1 MAGESSSLTE
11 RKEFKKKGKLQ
22 GSVIRR
28 FGSNKPSS
36 SSSASSKPKR
46 SSRFCCVYIDPSSS
60 SGSST
65 PEKQSPV
72 AQLQMP
78 DFITMASP
86 SSPCHDNKTAYY
98 VQSVSLDQGE
108 KILGEETN
116 PADSSDSRSVKE
128 EDEIKKVEN
137 FGSSG
142 SFRRKGRSRNMKQAK
157 PLSDEDSATG
167 SESSATD
174 DIEGKKG
181 TSQASLNSFSE
192 STSFGVSGH
201 SQEILGPS
209 DRKSLETLM
218 RTSSLRDSFKSKR
231 KPSFR
236 YSRRVPKVKI
246 ADKATCSSTMRN
258 SKFPEN
264 TTLKPGKSDSDV
276 LQAYKVCSYHHCSLH
291 GHSQD
296 SSTPSKRHDARRKS
310 IKLKK
315 NIKQVKETKIDGD
328 LDSESSNKTVNQP
341 DTKKEKRMSMW
352 NLIRRNMSSALAA
365 ESKNQSAPPE
375 GSGLKA
381 DSLEEEM
388 PTLDQGVKVLAVKLV
403 REAIEKILLPEV
415 SDFAPDQEIL
425 GKNHSEVEHNAPSG
439 SEEMNTMIASSSE
452 GQNTERTK
460 EEVPNESDTRAPKHW
475 SNLKKWILLQRF
487 TKELERVRKLNTK
500 KPRNVQVELDFEA
513 EKVHLRHQ
521 TVEEKKRHEEWM
533 IDYALQQ
540 AMSQLAPNQKRK
552 VELLVK
558 AFETMVPPQGDQ
570 QFQFTFPRPERKGKN
585 HPLIK
590 TETDMKSATESE
602 QQSDKLNGGYLQD
615 DGTANAQTETMVPPQ
630 GDKHFQFTS
639 LKLENKGDDHP
650 LIKSE
655 RDMKVATESGQL
667 PDGLHGGYPKDV
679 GTGNEQL
686 GNRNYI
692 KMWHMVSQHVLS
704 GIASNTKSLLLD
716 EADNDSEESI
726 ITAEK
731 GDLDSRSF
739 NRDDAIKLVKEA
751 VNEIL
756 TTQIQDDSLDTGP
769 DHTILNL
776 GEKCL
781 EECKLG
787 THGKDP
793 RNDNLTENKGMG
805 EPSLGKEQEED
816 NPELHKPN
824 KWIKLRKLLV
834 LKRSIMAL
842 QNARKIKLQKPQNLP
857 MVPDPEQEKHDLRHR
872 MMDERKK
879 AHQWMLDYAVQ
890 HIVTKLTPARKKR
903 VAMLVEAFEAVVPL
917 P

>member
-11 RKEFKKKGKLQ
+11 REEFKKKGKLQ

-36 SSSASSKPKR
+36 SSSKPKR
-46 SSRFCCVYIDPSSS
+46 SSRFCCVYINPSSS

-78 DFITMASP
+78 DFTMASP

-98 VQSVSLDQGE
+98 DQSASLDQ
-108 KILGEETN
+108 
-116 PADSSDSRSVKE
+116 ADSSDSRSVKE

-167 SESSATD
+167 SETSATD

-181 TSQASLNSFSE
+181 TSQASLDNFSE

-201 SQEILGPS
+201 SQEILGSS

-264 TTLKPGKSDSDV
+264 TALKPGKSDSDV

-315 NIKQVKETKIDGD
+315 NIKQVKETEIDGD
-328 LDSESSNKTVNQP
+328 LDSESSNKTVHQP
-341 DTKKEKRMSMW
+341 ETEKEKRMSMW

-365 ESKNQSAPPE
+365 EPRNQLPAPE

-487 TKELERVRKLNTK
+487 TKELERVRKLNKK
-500 KPRNVQVELDFEA
+500 KPRNVQVELDFEV

-521 TVEEKKRHEEWM
+521 TVEEKKLREEWM

-570 QFQFTFPRPERKGKN
+570 QFQFTFPRHERKGKN
-585 HPLIK
+585 HPLI
-590 TETDMKSATESE
+590 ERESDMKSDTEPEQQLDKLNIKSEAGMKAATESE
-602 QQSDKLNGGYLQD
+602 Q
-615 DGTANAQTETMVPPQ
+615 
-630 GDKHFQFTS
+630 
-639 LKLENKGDDHP
+639 
-650 LIKSE
+650 
-655 RDMKVATESGQL
+655 L
-667 PDGLHGGYPKDV
+667 PGGLHGGYPKDV
-679 GTGNEQL
+679 GTGNEPL

-704 GIASNTKSLLLD
+704 GIASNTKSLLLG
-716 EADNDSEESI
+716 EADNDPEESI
-726 ITAEK
+726 TTAEK
-731 GDLDSRSF
+731 DDLDSRSF
-739 NRDDAIKLVKEA
+739 SRDDAIKLVKEA

-776 GEKCL
+776 GEKRL

-787 THGKDP
+787 TERKDP

-805 EPSLGKEQEED
+805 ESSLGNEQEED

-842 QNARKIKLQKPQNLP
+842 ENARKIKLQKPQNLP
-857 MVPDPEQEKHDLRHR
+857 MEPDPEPEKHDLRHQ

-917 P
+917 PEAVSH